1 MTHQATRP
9 DAVPV
14 IHPTRRVW
22 PARSESLARG
32 FITFLGGPLGR
43 HAEVGRARW
52 WTPLRVLILTSL
64 VWLSFGFLSKANCLQ
79 GVRGEDGVVGL
90 NWSGNRQ
97 YVSACYNDILP
108 LYNGRGLN
116 EGGFPY
122 AFSWVEGDLT
132 RYMEYPVLAGLFQ
145 GAVAW
150 LTRLTYPLVESLP
163 LAVAESAWY
172 FCLTALVLSAFWVA
186 GIRLLVDLA
195 GNRVW
200 DLWLVAAS
208 PIVIMHAFTNWD
220 IPSVF
225 AVILA
230 LWLVTRGRPGWA
242 GAAIGLGTAFKLWP
256 LFLLGAFLVLAVRS
270 RAWAAFA
277 RMLTAAVLAWL
288 AVNVS
293 VMLRY
298 PQAWAEFTR
307 LNSERGWEWTTVWA
321 VVSRITG
328 WQGFDAG
335 GGAPEIL
342 NAVTLTLF
350 ALACAGVFALGTM
363 ACRRPRVAEL
373 VFLIVAAFLLI
384 NKVWS
389 PQYSLWLVVPA
400 VLALPRWRLLLAW
413 MLTEMMVWPVLMLH
427 MHGAENKGLPGE
439 VLDVVVLTR
448 DAFIIAMI
456 VLVVRQMLGYGR
468 DKVAEA
474 HGGLDPL
481 AGSFGQADRFVLGRG
496 VGRAGR
502 RDVPVSPAEEI
513 GVGVDKRPAA
523 PVKEGH

>member
-1 MTHQATRP
+1 MTRP
-9 DAVPV
+9 ASPNDAARV
-14 IHPTRRVW
+14 IRPDRRVS
-22 PARSESLARG
+22 PARTEPLARG

-43 HAEVGRARW
+43 HADVGRARW
-52 WTPLRVLILTSL
+52 WTPLRVLVLTAL
-64 VWLSFGFLSKANCLQ
+64 VWLSFGFLSKANCLA
-79 GVRGEDGVVGL
+79 GVRGEDGAVGL
-90 NWSGNRQ
+90 DWSGNRQ

-108 LYNGRGLN
+108 LYDGRGLSQ
-116 EGGFPY
+116 GGFPY

-150 LTRLTYPLVESLP
+150 LTRLTYPLVEALP
-163 LAVAESAWY
+163 LPLTIAESAWY
-172 FCLTALVLSAFWVA
+172 FSLTALVLSAFWVT

-208 PIVIMHAFTNWD
+208 PVVIMHAFTNWD

-230 LWLVTRGRPGWA
+230 LWLLARSRPGWA
-242 GAAIGLGTAFKLWP
+242 GVAVGLGTAFKLWP

-270 RAWAAFA
+270 RKWAPFLE
-277 RMLTAAVLAWL
+277 MLITAILSWL
-288 AVNVS
+288 AVNVP

-298 PQAWAEFTR
+298 PEAWAEFTR

-321 VVSRITG
+321 VVSRRTG

-342 NAVTLTLF
+342 NAVTFTLF
-350 ALACAGVFALGTM
+350 ALACAAIFALGTM
-363 ACRRPRVAEL
+363 ASRRPRVAEL

-413 MLTEMMVWPVLMLH
+413 MVTEMLVWPTLMLH
-427 MHGAENKGLPGE
+427 MHGTENKGLPGE
-439 VLDVVVLTR
+439 VLDVVILTR
-448 DAFIIAMI
+448 DAFILAMI

-474 HGGLDPL
+474 HDGLDPL
-481 AGSFGQADRFVLGRG
+481 AGSFGQVDEFVLGAG
-496 VGRAGR
+496 VGRPTR
-502 RDVPVSPAEEI
+502 SVSAEEQE
-513 GVGVDKRPAA
+513 GVGVGKRPAA
-523 PVKEGH
+523 PVKEGR